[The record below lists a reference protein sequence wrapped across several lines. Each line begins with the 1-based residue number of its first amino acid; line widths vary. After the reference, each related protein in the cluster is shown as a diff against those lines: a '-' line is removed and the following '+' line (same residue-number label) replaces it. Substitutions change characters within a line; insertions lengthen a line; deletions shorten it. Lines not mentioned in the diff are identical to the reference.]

1 MNDLLMQLFAS
12 GQIMIEDL
20 LENGAFPFADRLLQS
35 IQKRKEEMIQAQG
48 SIQQSPQDPNSAQI
62 PPEIQQQI
70 NNNTAP
76 LMLQAL
82 QQ

>member
-1 MNDLLMQLFAS
+1 MQLFTS

-35 IQKRKEEMIQAQG
+35 IQKRKEEMRQAQAGTQQPEYG
-48 SIQQSPQDPNSAQI
+48 SASAQI
-62 PPEIQQQI
+62 TPELQQQI
-70 NNNTAP
+70 DKNTDP